1 MYRHYYGV
9 KLTEMHLDDFTITK
23 LLGHSGV
30 RNVKYYRR
38 MSNVVLADETREV
51 RQLLS
56 DIILQNLD
64 GWEPEYEQIR
74 QDADFK

>member
-9 KLTEMHLDDFTITK
+9 KLTEMHLDDFTIAK
-23 LLGHSGV
+23 LLSHRSV
-30 RNVKYYRR
+30 ENVKYYRK
-38 MSNVVLADETREV
+38 MSNQTLADETREV

-64 GWEPEYEQIR
+64 G
-74 QDADFK
+74 